1 MLRAVEVFF
10 LWIQIFLSQQ
20 VLPRNYQVGLFNFH
34 LILYFLYNRYLAD
47 QNLQSGIYE
56 NVCGANCCTCHSEEE
71 NGEEVDHHDFFEKE
85 IEGRCISF
93 LLSESSKLKGVS
105 DFTLYLQLLYAAL
118 APILNVVCL
127 LLLIQ
132 EMAQR
137 ISS

>member
-1 MLRAVEVFF
+1 MLRAVEVLF

-34 LILYFLYNRYLAD
+34 LILYFLYNRYSAD

-56 NVCGANCCTCHSEEE
+56 NVCGANCRTCHSEEE
-71 NGEEVDHHDFFEKE
+71 NGEEVDHQDLFEKE

-93 LLSESSKLKGVS
+93 LLSESSKFQAVS
-105 DFTLYLQLLYAAL
+105 DFTLYLQLQYAAL
-118 APILNVVCL
+118 APKLNVVCL

-132 EMAQR
+132 ETAQR